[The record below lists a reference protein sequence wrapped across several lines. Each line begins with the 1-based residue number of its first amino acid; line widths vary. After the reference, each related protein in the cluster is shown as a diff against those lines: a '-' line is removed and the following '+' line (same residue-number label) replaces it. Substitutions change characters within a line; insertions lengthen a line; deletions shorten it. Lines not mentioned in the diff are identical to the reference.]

1 MQREKT
7 TNDKGSPIRATG
19 DLTPAQVPIES
30 DADAGFARRT
40 RKLRASRSHP
50 TAKGIFD
57 QTKNSEAG
65 PSSLRQRKGQ
75 SQLMPPVTDRDLTDV
90 AEAPSGTTTPGS
102 HAPPP
107 AKSYAESFG
116 DTFRHVRA
124 SSYSAL
130 TSPFRNIRGL
140 APESHGDADEDKRR
154 ASASQMSFTKWF
166 GGGESSSSEDEGE
179 YDASGNRARG
189 GSQGSA
195 SAGSRT
201 SGDERRARIPSLT
214 GSEGLDDDVID
225 DEEDEEDEG
234 GEGDEKRYEEGVE
247 PIPGGEP
254 VSGADIQASALVNTA
269 PPRVYSPPS
278 QDLAP

>member
-7 TNDKGSPIRATG
+7 SNDKGSPKRNTG
-19 DLTPAQVPIES
+19 DLTPVQVPIES

-50 TAKGIFD
+50 TARGIFD
-57 QTKNSEAG
+57 QSKNAAAG

-75 SQLMPPVTDRDLTDV
+75 GQLMPPVTDRDLADV
-90 AEAPSGTTTPGS
+90 AEAASGTTTPGS
-102 HAPPP
+102 TVPPP
-107 AKSYAESFG
+107 PKSYAETFG

-130 TSPFRNIRGL
+130 TSPFRNMRGL

-154 ASASQMSFTKWF
+154 ASASQMSFSKWF

-179 YDASGNRARG
+179 YDASGDRVRG
-189 GSQGSA
+189 GSPGSA

-225 DEEDEEDEG
+225 DEDDEEDEG
-234 GEGDEKRYEEGVE
+234 SEASARRYKQDVE
-247 PIPGGEP
+247 AVPGGEP
-254 VSGADIQASALVNTA
+254 VSKADIQASALVNAA

-278 QDLAP
+278 QDLAS